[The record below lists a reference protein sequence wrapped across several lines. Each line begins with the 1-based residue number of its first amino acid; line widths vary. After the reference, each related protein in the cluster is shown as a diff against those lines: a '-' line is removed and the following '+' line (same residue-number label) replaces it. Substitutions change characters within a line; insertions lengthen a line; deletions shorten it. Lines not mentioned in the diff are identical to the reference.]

1 MGIRFESLG
10 SAAKQLRGRG
20 GWYWARVVVVSCLG
34 LLLSRWLSD
43 NSPRW
48 AQGMQ
53 LPVYQVLSTSG
64 PREAEFQHLAIVEI
78 TDEEFW
84 KGELAG
90 RRPVKRAYIANLV
103 THLCNQGAQVVALD
117 FDLRSPL
124 PDGSLLNHPDYKEET
139 DTLARAIQRTPP
151 SCKIVLAR
159 TLHCPDPPAGACT
172 SEPSV
177 LDSYA
182 FDANRVSW
190 GYINLP
196 ADARQIPLR
205 RANVAH
211 GTLDSFAQAIAIA
224 DSPQLAAKL
233 RLPQDFRYGS
243 FISLK
248 AFEDAHAVFT
258 AQDVL
263 RDTSTGSADLMHKTV
278 VVGGAWHA
286 NEYGRGLLIDSHA
299 APVGPV
305 PGVFLHANYAAAL
318 LDGRAYPQASRAF
331 SVVVDVLALALVA
344 VIFALPASWARRW
357 TRIAMFAVILGVV
370 SYLFWQNLGVF
381 LEITVP
387 VILLLCH
394 ALVDEYL
401 EMREELVALRQ
412 KVAAQ
417 PGRIQT
423 RSR

>member
-1 MGIRFESLG
+1 MGIHFESLG
-10 SAAKQLRGRG
+10 SAASQLRSRG
-20 GWYWARVVVVSCLG
+20 GWYWVRVVAVSCLG
-34 LLLSRWLSD
+34 LLLSRWLSV

-48 AQGMQ
+48 AQGLQ
-53 LPVYQVLSTSG
+53 LPVYQFLSTSG
-64 PREAEFQHLAIVEI
+64 PRQPEFQHLAIVEI

-90 RRPVKRAYIANLV
+90 RRPVKRTYIANLV
-103 THLCNQGAQVVALD
+103 AHLCDQGAQVVALD

-124 PDGSLLNHPDYKEET
+124 PDGSLLNHADYKEET
-139 DTLARAIQRTPP
+139 DALARAIQRTPS

-159 TLHCPDPPAGACT
+159 TLDCPDPPAGECT

-177 LDSYA
+177 LDSYT
-182 FDANRVSW
+182 FDPSRVSW

-205 RANVAH
+205 RANAAH

-224 DSPQLAAKL
+224 DSPELAAKL
-233 RLPQDFRYGS
+233 RSPRDFRYGS
-243 FISLK
+243 FISVK
-248 AFEDAHAVFT
+248 GFEDAHAVFT

-263 RDTSTGSADLMHKTV
+263 RDSSSGSSALTHKTV
-278 VVGGAWHA
+278 VVGGAWHES
-286 NEYGRGLLIDSHA
+286 EYGRGRLIDSHS

-331 SVVVDVLALALVA
+331 SIAVDVLALGLVA
-344 VIFALPASWARRW
+344 VIFALPGSWGRRW
-357 TRIAMFAVILGVV
+357 SRIGVFAVILAVV

-387 VILLLCH
+387 VILLLGH

-401 EMREELVALRQ
+401 EMREELVTLRQ

-417 PGRIQT
+417 PARIET
-423 RSR
+423 RSP